1 MRGWAVPSSRRCW
14 LSSGRSEM
22 DRRQFL
28 LVVGSG
34 LSGCAAVIVSQGRL
48 EQGRVLVRLD
58 ELPLEFSEKGYA
70 LVRAEGLG
78 DPILIHRT
86 EEGEYRALGA
96 RCTHLGCQV
105 RPARNALICPC
116 HGSSFSWEGE
126 VLRGP
131 AQKALPRYPIELRTG
146 ILEIIVN

>member
-1 MRGWAVPSSRRCW
+1 
-14 LSSGRSEM
+14 M

-28 LVVGSG
+28 SLIGSG
-34 LSGCAAVIVSQGRL
+34 LCGCAATASYRGRL
-48 EQGRVLVRLD
+48 EGDRVRVPLD
-58 ELPLEFSEKGYA
+58 ELPASFAEKGYA
-70 LVRAEGLG
+70 LVRAVGLD

-86 EEGEYRALGA
+86 GTGDFRALSA

-105 RPARNALICPC
+105 RPARNGLICPC

-131 AQKALPRYPIELRTG
+131 AQKALPRYPVELRAG
-146 ILEIIVN
+146 ILAIIVN

>member
-1 MRGWAVPSSRRCW
+1 
-14 LSSGRSEM
+14 M
-22 DRRQFL
+22 DRRRFL
-28 LVVGSG
+28 CLIGSG
-34 LSGCAAVIVSQGRL
+34 WCGCAVSASYQGRL
-48 EQGRVLVRLD
+48 EQGRVRVRLD
-58 ELPLEFSEKGYA
+58 ELPPEFSEKHYA

-78 DPILIHRT
+78 EPILIHRRA
-86 EEGEYRALGA
+86 EGAFRALSA

-131 AQKALPRYPIELRTG
+131 AQKALPRYPVELRER